1 MRPIRVLVVDDS
13 ALMRQMISRILTEAG
28 MEVVGTARDG
38 IQALE
43 KAAELNPDVMTLDVE
58 MPRMDG
64 LTALRMLMS
73 QRPMPVVML
82 SSLTQ
87 QQAPAAVEAL
97 SLGAVDVVGK
107 PGGTISLN
115 LRDVAD
121 EIVRKVQAAAAAK
134 VAAAP
139 RAAGDPGGGG
149 AAAGSVQPGAV
160 AGRRTD
166 GAPAGGRGIEP
177 DGGAGKRPDGEAG
190 RRPRGSEPPL
200 VVVGSSTG
208 GPKALMQLFTAL
220 PKDFPSPVVVVQHMP
235 AGFTQA
241 LAARLNQISELEIA
255 EAVPGRVPRAGEA
268 WVARGGVHLVFDRS
282 KAMAEDL
289 RPPHMGVRPA
299 VDITLESAVERW
311 GGNVVA
317 VILTGMGMDGA
328 RGCRKVKQ
336 AGGKVLAQDEESSVI
351 YGMPRAVTEMGL
363 ADRVEPIDAMAEALL
378 DTVVHAMDP

>member
-1 MRPIRVLVVDDS
+1 
-13 ALMRQMISRILTEAG
+13 LMRQMISRILTEAG

-38 IQALE
+38 IEALE

-149 AAAGSVQPGAV
+149 AAAGSVQPGAAPPRERAA
-160 AGRRTD
+160 AGGGGKLD
-166 GAPAGGRGIEP
+166 GRAKGVDAAFHGAAQGFSIAGGRG
-177 DGGAGKRPDGEAG
+177 AAHA
-190 RRPRGSEPPL
+190 RRIHASP
-200 VVVGSSTG
+200 G
-208 GPKALMQLFTAL
+208 GPSQPDLRSEEHT
-220 PKDFPSPVVVVQHMP
+220 
-235 AGFTQA
+235 
-241 LAARLNQISELEIA
+241 SELQSREN
-255 EAVPGRVPRAGEA
+255 
-268 WVARGGVHLVFDRS
+268 LVCR
-282 KAMAEDL
+282 L
-289 RPPHMGVRPA
+289 L
-299 VDITLESAVERW
+299 LEKKK
-311 GGNVVA
+311 
-317 VILTGMGMDGA
+317 IIIF
-328 RGCRKVKQ
+328 
-336 AGGKVLAQDEESSVI
+336 ESV
-351 YGMPRAVTEMGL
+351 
-363 ADRVEPIDAMAEALL
+363 
-378 DTVVHAMDP
+378 

>member
-38 IQALE
+38 IEALE

-190 RRPRGSEPPL
+190 GGPPRRPEPL
-200 VVVGSSTG
+200 VGGGRGTG
-208 GPKALMQLFTAL
+208 G
-220 PKDFPSPVVVVQHMP
+220 
-235 AGFTQA
+235 G
-241 LAARLNQISELEIA
+241 N
-255 EAVPGRVPRAGEA
+255 AVDHGRG
-268 WVARGGVHLVFDRS
+268 ARGGRR
-282 KAMAEDL
+282 E
-289 RPPHMGVRPA
+289 
-299 VDITLESAVERW
+299 EER
-311 GGNVVA
+311 
-317 VILTGMGMDGA
+317 
-328 RGCRKVKQ
+328 
-336 AGGKVLAQDEESSVI
+336 
-351 YGMPRAVTEMGL
+351 
-363 ADRVEPIDAMAEALL
+363 
-378 DTVVHAMDP
+378 